1 MSLSDVRGSSAL
13 VGNVDVVLGLE
24 FQEGR
29 AERALLV
36 LKSKDG
42 EAGSPLWFQ
51 LDVVETGIVL
61 EDRSLETS
69 CAVRACGAPSFVEP
83 DAEELREQRE
93 ERKRQRDEQRA
104 EEMRESIVEAAC
116 ELLRKHPHGLPKTAI
131 VKRLKGRKASLL
143 LILDEALGEG
153 RFVQVRKG
161 NGFVFQLPPPLK
173 PETEQKLDEH
183 GLVASEGAEVPEFPE
198 VPESSRNLRE
208 PNGGRDEA
216 ERERGSRV
224 PGTGGCGGNTHTHT
238 TAPQGGDA

>member
-1 MSLSDVRGSSAL
+1 
-13 VGNVDVVLGLE
+13 
-24 FQEGR
+24 
-29 AERALLV
+29 
-36 LKSKDG
+36 
-42 EAGSPLWFQ
+42 
-51 LDVVETGIVL
+51 
-61 EDRSLETS
+61 
-69 CAVRACGAPSFVEP
+69 
-83 DAEELREQRE
+83 
-93 ERKRQRDEQRA
+93 
-104 EEMRESIVEAAC
+104 
-116 ELLRKHPHGLPKTAI
+116 
-131 VKRLKGRKASLL
+131 
-143 LILDEALGEG
+143 
-153 RFVQVRKG
+153 VQVRKG